1 MQVCVMQATLCVLF
15 FYSRPTLPLRPRTV
29 AAVLYYLCES
39 RVPEMVAD
47 AGGLG
52 TRAGDRRVEEMG
64 VRYGLGLGER
74 TDGVVRVGVD
84 AEGFVCEDR

>member
-1 MQVCVMQATLCVLF
+1 VLF
-15 FYSRPTLPLRPRTV
+15 FYSRPTLPPRPRTV
-29 AAVLYYLCES
+29 ATVLYYLCGS

-52 TRAGDRRVEEMG
+52 ARAQDQRVEEMG
-64 VRYGLGLGER
+64 VRYGLGLGEG

-84 AEGFVCEDR
+84 AEGSVYEDR